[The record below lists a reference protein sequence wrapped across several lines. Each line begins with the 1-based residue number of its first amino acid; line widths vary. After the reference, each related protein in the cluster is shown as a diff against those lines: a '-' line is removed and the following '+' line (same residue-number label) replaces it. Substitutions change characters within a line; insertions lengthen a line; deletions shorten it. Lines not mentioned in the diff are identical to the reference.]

1 MVLFEGENL
10 VTLCL
15 KIIRY
20 KSILFCFI
28 FLFLCSFA
36 LRGFLSL
43 QNMKHM
49 ADRKLEKVSKMH
61 FLCRVLSS
69 LFFFALYEMTLLL
82 LPACAP
88 PVSTFQPRI
97 SAVNHVLRTRSN
109 ERYRPSSSYRFR
121 QCAHSSSTQSQQQ
134 VFTRLL

>member
-49 ADRKLEKVSKMH
+49 ADRKLEKSFKNAFSLWSTF
-61 FLCRVLSS
+61 FLV
-69 LFFFALYEMTLLL
+69 FFALYEMKLLL

-121 QCAHSSSTQSQQQ
+121 QCVHSSSTQSQQQ